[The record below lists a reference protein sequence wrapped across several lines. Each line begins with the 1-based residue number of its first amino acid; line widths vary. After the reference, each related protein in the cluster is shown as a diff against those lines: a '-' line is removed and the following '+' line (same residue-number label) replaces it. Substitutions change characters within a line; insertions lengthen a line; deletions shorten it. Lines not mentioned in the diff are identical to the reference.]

1 MKPPFSVITKDV
13 RMGKNV
19 KIFGWV
25 NLYGCE
31 IGDNTMIGPFAEIQ
45 KDVKIGEGCRIQS
58 HSFVCSG
65 VTIEDNV
72 FVGHNVSFINDKY
85 PKAGNKNW
93 KMLPIL
99 VKKGASIGTG
109 AIIMAGVTI
118 GENALVGAGSVVL
131 KNVSAS
137 TIVVGNPAKFLRK
150 IK

>member
-1 MKPPFSVITKDV
+1 MTPLFSLITKDV
-13 RMGKNV
+13 KLGKNV

-25 NLYGCE
+25 NLYGCQ
-31 IGDNTMIGPFAEIQ
+31 IGDNTMIGPFVEIQ
-45 KDVKIGEGCRIQS
+45 SGVKIGKNCRIQS

-65 VTIEDNV
+65 VTMQDGV
-72 FVGHNVSFINDKY
+72 FVGHNVCFINDKY
-85 PKAGNKNW
+85 PKAGNKDW

-109 AIIMAGVTI
+109 AVIMAGVTI

-131 KNVSAS
+131 KNVPAN
-137 TIVVGNPAKFLRK
+137 TIVVGNPAKFLRR